1 LRSRFVSF
9 GCRFIPRANYRTGR
23 SRGDKKGGRSP
34 KASES
39 WAGGNFIERERTKL
53 EVRGS
58 RLLLPAGLP
67 RSFIRMRH
75 RIAAFLGE
83 APILFVGVVLGVA
96 VLFRL
101 AIDVVRPAS
110 ADAEPETP
118 APSGAALHEPPRIA
132 AAEGSAQRSSPP
144 PAAPTAT
151 SPSTRGSPLG
161 TSAVAPGGIPRGP
174 LAAPPRRK
182 PRTHGRR

>member
-1 LRSRFVSF
+1 MRSRFVSF
-9 GCRFIPRANYRTGR
+9 GCRFISTANYRTGG
-23 SRGDKKGGRSP
+23 SPGDKKGGRGP

-67 RSFIRMRH
+67 RGFVRMRH

-83 APILFVGVVLGVA
+83 APLLFVGVVIGIA

-101 AIDVVRPAS
+101 AIGIVRPAA
-110 ADAEPETP
+110 ADAETEAA
-118 APSGAALHEPPRIA
+118 APSGAVHEPPRLA
-132 AAEGSAQRSSPP
+132 AAEGSAPRPSPP

-151 SPSTRGSPLG
+151 SPPPRGSPLG
-161 TSAVAPGGIPRGP
+161 RAGVAPGDTRRGP
-174 LAAPPRRK
+174 QAAPPRRK